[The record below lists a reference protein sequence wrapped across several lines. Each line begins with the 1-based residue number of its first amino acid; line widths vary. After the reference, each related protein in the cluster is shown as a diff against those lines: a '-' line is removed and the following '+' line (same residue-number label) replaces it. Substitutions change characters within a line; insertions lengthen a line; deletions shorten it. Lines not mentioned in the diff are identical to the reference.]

1 MRMKGASGCRQ
12 TVMQDPGAQHPVQMF
27 LTGARVDF
35 GEGGKPEYPEK
46 NSHVRLRSTETNPT
60 YDTRGGRRN
69 RRIQRQLDFPKI
81 NLSPHTIAEVGGANV
96 DLYGLQWHKTKL

>member
-12 TVMQDPGAQHPVQMF
+12 TVLQDPGAQHPGQVF

-35 GEGGKPEYPEK
+35 RERGKPEYPEK

-60 YDTRGGRRN
+60 YDRRGGKRN
-69 RRIQRQLDFPKI
+69 CRIQRQLI
-81 NLSPHTIAEVGGANV
+81 PHTIAEVGGANA
-96 DLYGLQWHKTKL
+96 DLNKLQWHITKP